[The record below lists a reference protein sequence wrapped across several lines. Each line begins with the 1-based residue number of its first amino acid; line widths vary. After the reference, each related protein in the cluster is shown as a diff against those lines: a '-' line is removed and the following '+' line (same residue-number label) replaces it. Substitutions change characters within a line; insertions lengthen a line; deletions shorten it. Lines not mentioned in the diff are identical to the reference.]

1 MVKDMIFEDF
11 QIAVEDAFFKKEGN
25 LLDTTSGLTR
35 SAARLNRSIAYAA
48 TKCGCIELNS
58 KQRGISG
65 KLCEKC
71 RFSVEKELGDLL
83 FNSAALSSYF
93 KISMYDVMLAER
105 RYMELLGDYMHL

>member
-1 MVKDMIFEDF
+1 MIKDMIFEDF
-11 QIAVEDAFFKKEGN
+11 QLAVEDAVSQKGRN
-25 LLDTTSGLTR
+25 LLDTTSELTR

-58 KQRGISG
+58 KQKGISG
-65 KLCEKC
+65 RLCEKC

-83 FNSAALSSYF
+83 FNAAAISSYF

-105 RYMELLGDYMHL
+105 RYMELLGDYLHL